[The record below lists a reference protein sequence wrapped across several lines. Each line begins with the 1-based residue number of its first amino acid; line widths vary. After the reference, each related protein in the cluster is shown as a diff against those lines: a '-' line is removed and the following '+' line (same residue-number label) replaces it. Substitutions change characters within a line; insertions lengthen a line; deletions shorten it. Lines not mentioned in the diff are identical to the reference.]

1 METLRRGVLW
11 GSGTVARKNR
21 KRRRGRL
28 ALPCL
33 RTVCM
38 TISLFILAGC
48 GVQERFTVP
57 GTPRPLSCDIF
68 TEFRWKELRFGV
80 DSPAV
85 VASVVGSLWG
95 VEQDQFRFSNFY
107 DEDLSLEWSDNH
119 SGRDI
124 GYSAVFGV
132 ERQLERVD
140 VLWSPPATLAQVID
154 CLDAPQLYSADYGS
168 GHHEAI
174 FYLDLWYPDKGYSVH
189 QSFYT
194 RATPLHPLEPAL
206 RIDGFRVTAP
216 PRPEQ
221 MVSSI
226 YAAGDNP
233 LRAADELCQ
242 FRSWPGSVEAV
253 EAWWS
258 GDDPRC
264 Q

>member
-95 VEQDQFRFSNFY
+95 VEQDQFRFSNLY
-107 DEDLSLEWSDNH
+107 GGDISLEWSDNH

-168 GHHEAI
+168 GRHEAI
-174 FYLDLWYPDKGYSVH
+174 FLSGSLVPGQRIFRPPIFLYACYASPSAR
-189 QSFYT
+189 T
-194 RATPLHPLEPAL
+194 CATNRWLSRHGSTPTGA
-206 RIDGFRVTAP
+206 DGL
-216 PRPEQ
+216 Q
-221 MVSSI
+221 H
-226 YAAGDNP
+226 
-233 LRAADELCQ
+233 LCG
-242 FRSWPGSVEAV
+242 R
-253 EAWWS
+253 
-258 GDDPRC
+258 
-264 Q
+264 